1 MDYTDYLRFF
11 FALVFVVALIGLLA
25 LVARRAGFGNPT
37 AFIKASKDRRLQ
49 VIESASVDGR
59 RRLVLVR
66 RDNVEH
72 LLLIGQ
78 NTETVVET
86 GIQHTENVNKLN
98 DQAKDY
104 KSDNTVN
111 LLNDTNDRAI

>member
-1 MDYTDYLRFF
+1 M
-11 FALVFVVALIGLLA
+11 
-25 LVARRAGFGNPT
+25 FGNPT
-37 AFIKASKDRRLQ
+37 AFIKASKDRRVQ
-49 VIESASVDGR
+49 MMESAAVDGR
-59 RRLVLVR
+59 ERLVLVR
-66 RDNVEH
+66 SDNVEH
-72 LLLIGQ
+72 VLLIEQ

-86 GIQHTENVNKLN
+86 GIQHTENVKKLN